1 MTLFE
6 RLFPGNLVVW
16 YTESMKTC
24 FCMTYRR
31 ERNGRN
37 GRTGISAFAAAML
50 RFCSCLIAALI
61 LASAAA
67 GEKGTWEDRL
77 AQARIRYNEETVN
90 IFVRGRGRKQA
101 GKVNICFYY
110 SWRDRCYA
118 INIGESLQITDEAE
132 MEAILELIAQNEI
145 YSPEEFGS
153 ISFMKAEWVAHNIAH
168 SMATGDENQKQMV
181 EKIVGKSI
189 PAIVGSSKELDLSP
203 YREITEQQRTLYELI
218 EFFLQLGGK

>member
-67 GEKGTWEDRL
+67 GEKSTWEDRL

-90 IFVRGRGRKQA
+90 IYQRWERKYTP
-101 GKVNICFYY
+101 GK
-110 SWRDRCYA
+110 
-118 INIGESLQITDEAE
+118 INVVIFNKKWPYVDIKIMESLQITDEAE
-132 MEAILELIAQNEI
+132 MEAILEVITKSRYYDEDK
-145 YSPEEFGS
+145 YGS
-153 ISFMKAEWVAHNIAH
+153 IPFMKAEWIAHNLAH
-168 SMATGDENQKQMV
+168 SMATGSEEQKRLI
-181 EKIVGKSI
+181 ETLVGESLSDI
-189 PAIVGSSKELDLSP
+189 TGAAEELDLSQFG
-203 YREITEQQRTLYELI
+203 YMEKGQRAAYELI
-218 EFFLQLGGK
+218 EFICGLNRN